1 MYLACRNVNILL
13 PCKRFMQNLQNKLT
27 KFAMDLKINIMI
39 CRLQFA
45 VNALIGRKTS
55 MNLIEVQANLIKA
68 QQDYISVLLSYSG
81 AQSIQQFNAIAT
93 TSTLPAIEAI
103 PTFSTYA
110 DKFLQKKQLTMK
122 ESGYYNYYHKLK
134 TIIIPYF
141 CDFKLN
147 EINQNILQEFIFA
160 KKEHYSPK
168 SIRDIIMVVKS
179 VLFSAEEDG
188 IIKVPKIRLHYPE
201 MKNEEYR
208 ILTDDEYT
216 KLYKWLEN
224 HMTQSSAG
232 VLIAM
237 ETGMRIGEVCGLK
250 WSDVDFDKGTIQVR
264 RTVSRVYMA
273 DSKTSK
279 IVIGNPKTLSGNRT
293 IPMPKRFAEI
303 LIRKKADCENE
314 NAFVCTNFDQPTE
327 PRTLRQYYD
336 RQLKKLGI
344 PRVTF
349 HALRHGFATRCVEAG
364 IDPKTV
370 AAIMGHKNCDITL
383 DVYTSCTTKMKQN
396 AIQKLDEN
404 YWMEESKND

>member
-1 MYLACRNVNILL
+1 
-13 PCKRFMQNLQNKLT
+13 
-27 KFAMDLKINIMI
+27 
-39 CRLQFA
+39 
-45 VNALIGRKTS
+45 

-68 QQDYISVLLSYSG
+68 QQDYISVLLSYSDT
-81 AQSIQQFNAIAT
+81 QSIQQFDAIAT
-93 TSTLPAIEAI
+93 ANTLPAIEAI

-110 DKFLQKKQLTMK
+110 YKFLQKKQLTMK

-201 MKNEEYR
+201 MKNEEYH

-279 IVIGNPKTLSGNRT
+279 IVIGTPKTSSGNRT
-293 IPMPKRFAEI
+293 IPISERFTEI

-314 NAFVCTNFDQPTE
+314 DTFVCTNFDQPTE

-344 PRVTF
+344 PRATF

-396 AIQKLDEN
+396 AISKLDEN